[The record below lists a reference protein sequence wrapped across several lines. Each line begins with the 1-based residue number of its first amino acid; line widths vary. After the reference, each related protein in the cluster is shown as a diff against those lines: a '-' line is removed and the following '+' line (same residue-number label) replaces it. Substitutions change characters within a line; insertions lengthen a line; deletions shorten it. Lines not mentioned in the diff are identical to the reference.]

1 MKPLLLAFLFLA
13 ALFPA
18 AGFAGKSEP
27 FVSTAVEAQL
37 VTAQNGV
44 VEGAG
49 IISGGLYIKLA
60 EGWKTYW
67 RTPGEVGTPPTI
79 DWAGSENIA
88 GVEFLWPAPA
98 RFRAFGIENFGYKN
112 EVLFPLNITLETP
125 GAPARLEGK
134 VQMLTCSVVCVPQ
147 DFTLNLELGRGGD
160 IDVDSATLIA
170 DWSNRV
176 PVDGPTSGIAIET
189 ATLSQD
195 GGEALVVTARS
206 TVPFKSPDVFP
217 EFAEVATFGPADIR
231 LGDSG
236 RLLWAKVPVTWRE
249 PDDRDIT
256 ITITDASRA
265 ATLPVLSLSETPAE
279 PPYTLKSRQ
288 TSIWQVLRM
297 GFVALLGGLILNIMP
312 CVLPVLSIKLTSAI
326 KARGQ
331 SLGRIRG
338 GFLMSAAGVMV
349 FMWVLAG
356 ATLIARSI
364 GLTVGWGLQFQSPVF
379 LAAMIVL
386 LCLFAANLFGLY
398 EFRLPQSITT
408 RLANASGRPTYAGD
422 FATGS
427 FAAVLATP
435 CSAPLLGT
443 AVAFALA
450 GRPVDIFIIFS
461 ALGLGLALPY
471 LLVAARP
478 KMVYALPKPG
488 RWMLWAK
495 VILGGLLAAT
505 TVWLLWVLD
514 GVAGRQ
520 IASAVLGLMLL
531 MVALLALN
539 QLKKPILNTARLSL
553 VGVLVV
559 AAMAVPAFRE
569 VEASVTSVSAAEK
582 TLIDWVAFD
591 RPAIAR
597 RVSEGYVVFV
607 DVTADW
613 CITCK
618 ANKVLVMERG
628 DVARLLNS
636 DEVIAMQADWTRPN
650 EEISR
655 FLEANGRYGI
665 PFDAVFGPDAPEGI
679 LLPEVLSQ
687 SVVLEAIIQAG
698 GPSASDLVDKDA
710 PGEQASLQG
719 VDP

>member
-1 MKPLLLAFLFLA
+1 VKPLLLAFLIIA
-13 ALFPA
+13 TLFPA
-18 AGFAGKSEP
+18 ASFAGKSEP
-27 FVSTAVEAQL
+27 FVSAAVEASL

-44 VEGAG
+44 VDGAG
-49 IISGGLYIKLA
+49 SISGGLYIQLA
-60 EGWKTYW
+60 DGWKTYW

-88 GVEFLWPAPA
+88 SVDFLWPAPI

-125 GAPARLEGK
+125 GAPARLQGQ
-134 VQMLTCSVVCVPQ
+134 VRMLTCSIVCVPQ
-147 DFTLNLELGRGGD
+147 DFTLNLQLDRSGD
-160 IDVDSATLIA
+160 IDVESATLIA
-170 DWSNRV
+170 NWSNRV
-176 PVDGPTSGIAIET
+176 PVEGAVSGIDIDS
-189 ATLSQD
+189 ATLIDDS
-195 GGEALVVTARS
+195 GEALVVTARS
-206 TVPFKSPDVFP
+206 AVPFKSPDVFP
-217 EFAEVATFGPADIR
+217 EFAEIATFGPADVR
-231 LGDSG
+231 LGEAG
-236 RLLWAKVPVTWRE
+236 RLLWAKIPVTSRE
-249 PDDRDIT
+249 ADDRDIT
-256 ITITDASRA
+256 ITITDGSRA
-265 ATLPVLSLSETPAE
+265 ATVPVVSLSDIPAE
-279 PPYTLKSRQ
+279 PPYALKSRQ
-288 TSIWQVLRM
+288 TTIWQIVRM
-297 GFVALLGGLILNIMP
+297 GFIALLGGLVLNIMP

-326 KARGQ
+326 KAREQ

-349 FMWVLAG
+349 FMWVLAS
-356 ATLIARSI
+356 ATLIARTL

-379 LAAMIVL
+379 LTAMIVL

-398 EFRLPQSITT
+398 EFRLPQSVTT

-495 VILGGLLAAT
+495 AILGGLLTAT
-505 TVWLLWVLD
+505 TLWLLWVLD

-520 IASAVLGLMLL
+520 ITTAVLVLMLL
-531 MVALLALN
+531 VIALLAVKH
-539 QLKKPILNTARLSL
+539 LKKPMLNTGRLVL
-553 VGVLVV
+553 VGILVF
-559 AAMAVPAFRE
+559 ATLTIPAVRKVEDSIAS
-569 VEASVTSVSAAEK
+569 VEAGERAVINWAT
-582 TLIDWVAFD
+582 FD

-597 RVSEGYVVFV
+597 RVSEGFVVFV

-613 CITCK
+613 CLTCK
-618 ANKVLVMERG
+618 ANKVLVIERG

-636 DEVIAMQADWTRPN
+636 DQVIAMQADWTRPSDV
-650 EEISR
+650 ISR

-665 PFDAVFGPDAPEGI
+665 PFNAVFGPEAPEGI
-679 LLPEVLSQ
+679 VLPEVLSQ
-687 SVVLEAIIQAG
+687 SAVLEAITRAG
-698 GPSASDLVDKDA
+698 GPGVSDLQDEDA
-710 PGEQASLQG
+710 PGEKVSM
-719 VDP
+719 